1 MSPSEIL
8 KKEVLSILR
17 RFGHEPKDDRNVSKH
32 SRALFLFQKASE
44 SGEFPLLKEF
54 YDKIRKSNGAP
65 YDKTSISPVIW
76 DDFNELLSSQGCL
89 VRFRVRRVKNR
100 IRARVITERT
110 GLTKEKIKLT
120 EKEELRTTRFFPK
133 GFTFPILKYIYG
145 NKVAMISLGK
155 NVFGVIT
162 EDKEIAKGE
171 AIAFELM
178 WKTAQQ

>member
-1 MSPSEIL
+1 MALTRAKRAACITYSATSADGRELVPSQFIQEIGPD
-8 KKEVLSILR
+8 LR
-17 RFGHEPKDDRNVSKH
+17 SMHD
-32 SRALFLFQKASE
+32 
-44 SGEFPLLKEF
+44 
-54 YDKIRKSNGAP
+54 GAP